1 MLVPHF
7 TPRISLAVRSP
18 RLARTAHVIA
28 AAERTY
34 IPQID
39 LDVTGRRFSDVE
51 RLRQALNDANV
62 SVRAIWLPDREDVT
76 FARRQKALPDLVGR
90 LAEAI
95 IPESIVVDRPMNR
108 ADFPQA
114 QLLRDLRSSIRP
126 QTRIVYVI
134 RPSALAGTRDHLAD
148 LTALRRNAEEWDID
162 LALDLHGT
170 INPKWEAEAAIT
182 KLRSRL
188 TVVRFGPLPSHP
200 PGRGRE
206 RATTRV
212 LATLADSLYE
222 GVIVISPQILPF
234 RYPTVGALARSCAE
248 TATLIRSRYGAV
260 QAALPERV
268 RRELRHPNE
277 TRTDG
282 PGWR

>member
-39 LDVTGRRFSDVE
+39 LDVTGRRFTDPES
-51 RLRQALNDANV
+51 LRRALNDANV
-62 SVRAIWLPDREDVT
+62 SVRAIWLPDRDEHAFGWSQSGLAD
-76 FARRQKALPDLVGR
+76 RIGR
-90 LAEAI
+90 LAIAVNPASI
-95 IPESIVVDRPMNR
+95 IVDRPTNR
-108 ADFPQA
+108 ADVQQA
-114 QLLRDLRSSIRP
+114 QLLRDLRRSVP
-126 QTRIVYVI
+126 PETRVVYVI
-134 RPSALAGTRDHLAD
+134 RPGALAGTRDHLAD
-148 LTALRRNAEEWDID
+148 LTALRRNAEEWDLD
-162 LALDLHGT
+162 LALDLHGP
-170 INPKWEAEAAIT
+170 IDPKWEAEAAIT

-206 RATTRV
+206 RATARV

-222 GVIVISPQILPF
+222 GVIAISPQVRPF
-234 RYPTVGALARSCAE
+234 RYPTVGALADSCAA
-248 TATLIRSRYGAV
+248 TATLIRARYGSV

-268 RRELRHPNE
+268 RRDLRYPNE

>member
-7 TPRISLAVRSP
+7 TPRISLAVRTP
-18 RLARTAHVIA
+18 RLARTGHVIA

-34 IPQID
+34 IPEID

-51 RLRQALNDANV
+51 RLRQALINANV
-62 SVRAIWLPDREDVT
+62 SVRAIWLPDCEEHA
-76 FARRQKALPDLVGR
+76 FGRRQKRLPDLVGR
-90 LAEAI
+90 LAEAV
-95 IPESIVVDRPMNR
+95 IPTSIVVDRPSNR
-108 ADFPQA
+108 ADVRQA
-114 QLLRDLRSSIRP
+114 QLLQDLRGLLP
-126 QTRIVYVI
+126 PDTRIVYVI

-148 LTALRRNAEEWDID
+148 LTALRRNAEEWDLD
-162 LALDLHGT
+162 LALDLHGP
-170 INPKWEAEAAIT
+170 IDPKWEAEAAIT

-188 TVVRFGPLPSHP
+188 TVVRFGPLPSRP

-212 LATLADSLYE
+212 LATLADGLYE
-222 GVIVISPQILPF
+222 GVIAISPQIRPF
-234 RYPTVGALARSCAE
+234 RYPTVSTLADSCAA
-248 TATLIRSRYGAV
+248 TATLIRSRYGSV
-260 QAALPERV
+260 QASLPERV
-268 RRELRHPNE
+268 RRDLRHPNE